1 MAERATRKVMLGTVV
16 TDKMDKTR
24 VVVVERQMRHPKYG
38 KVMRRHSRFVMHDE
52 KNESLVGDKV
62 EFMETRPMS
71 KSKRWRL
78 VSITEKAKSAT
89 L

>member
-1 MAERATRKVMLGTVV
+1 MAERSTRKIMLGTVV

-24 VVVVERQMRHPKYG
+24 VVEVERQARHPKYG

-62 EFMETRPMS
+62 QFMETRPMS

-78 VSITEKAKSAT
+78 VSITEKAKSVK